1 MAARGQVLGTC
12 ALSGHWV
19 LLSLGWEHSLWLRT
33 IPREGCSCPP
43 TSGDT
48 PGSQDKEY
56 LGSKGRSV
64 QAPGE
69 EGDEASI
76 QLPLL
81 HVRRQGQGRRE
92 GEFPGSPTGG
102 WKRVSMSW
110 ELLGRPGL

>member
-1 MAARGQVLGTC
+1 MEARGQVLGTC

-19 LLSLGWEHSLWLRT
+19 LLSLRWEHSLWLRT

-56 LGSKGRSV
+56 LGSKGRSG

-69 EGDEASI
+69 EGDEASSSCCF
-76 QLPLL
+76 
-81 HVRRQGQGRRE
+81 RSGNRARGGEKESFQGAPPVAGKE
-92 GEFPGSPTGG
+92 
-102 WKRVSMSW
+102 
-110 ELLGRPGL
+110 